1 MLQAYE
7 QDSSLQSSGGLMS
20 LGIVRPIS
28 RNQKELIALLIIGCS
43 VAVVFLQQIIGA
55 AVFFGG
61 FDRINSYLNIRLAE
75 YDSLKRYG
83 RVVVWDDQTFAGMSL
98 AALHW
103 MNVGAD
109 PIARLLQ
116 LFERDRVYQVLGYVS
131 ISSIFAACI
140 AAYAYLRDLIGPG
153 ILASVG
159 AVCYGLSVFS
169 IHRMAQV
176 DNAHLTVI
184 AIPLAFLAIRRV
196 RSDNLFWHFL
206 ALCLIL
212 ISFYYWGLLL

>member
-1 MLQAYE
+1 
-7 QDSSLQSSGGLMS
+7 
-20 LGIVRPIS
+20 
-28 RNQKELIALLIIGCS
+28 
-43 VAVVFLQQIIGA
+43 
-55 AVFFGG
+55 
-61 FDRINSYLNIRLAE
+61 
-75 YDSLKRYG
+75 
-83 RVVVWDDQTFAGMSL
+83 
-98 AALHW
+98 

-196 RSDNLFWHFL
+196 RSDNLFWPFL

-212 ISFYYWGLLL
+212 ISLAYWGFLQEVAYAYLFLAAYALYRSGTFRRDGWAAIAAPTAVFAMASAVALLFSSPRLLTVGSDFFQLV